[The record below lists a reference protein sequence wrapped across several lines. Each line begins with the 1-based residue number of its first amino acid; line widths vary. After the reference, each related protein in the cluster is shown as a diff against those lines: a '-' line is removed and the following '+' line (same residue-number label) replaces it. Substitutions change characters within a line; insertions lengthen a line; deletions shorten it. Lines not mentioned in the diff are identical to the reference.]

1 MCAGFLSRGGA
12 LTAALYGFL
21 IALKDMRLEYIIILT
36 IQVFTV
42 IFQVMLCPITPTK
55 VLSERLR
62 RPFGASPFGNLRLQI
77 LRFFLKYQVYLL
89 DIHIFLLP
97 CSDLCS
103 VFRLSKC

>member
-42 IFQVMLCPITPTK
+42 IFQVMLCPIAPPK
-55 VLSERLR
+55 GFPSVYGARLAH
-62 RPFGASPFGNLRLQI
+62 RPLETFGCK
-77 LRFFLKYQVYLL
+77 FL
-89 DIHIFLLP
+89 DF
-97 CSDLCS
+97 S
-103 VFRLSKC
+103 

>member
-42 IFQVMLCPITPTK
+42 IFQVMLCPIVPPK
-55 VLSERLR
+55 CFSSVCGARLAHH
-62 RPFGASPFGNLRLQI
+62 PLETFGCK
-77 LRFFLKYQVYLL
+77 FL
-89 DIHIFLLP
+89 DF
-97 CSDLCS
+97 S
-103 VFRLSKC
+103 